1 MEIINSLGAEPKE
14 RKKQNRNPGEG
25 WEDAECLVVR
35 VFLQFREL
43 AGRRHLR
50 APDRAMQLCTHMS
63 LIRLALLA
71 AAVAPTAAS
80 SDHAVKM
87 QQIIGT
93 ARIVRTGCAGVPL

>member
-1 MEIINSLGAEPKE
+1 
-14 RKKQNRNPGEG
+14 
-25 WEDAECLVVR
+25 
-35 VFLQFREL
+35 
-43 AGRRHLR
+43 
-50 APDRAMQLCTHMS
+50 MQLYVYMS